1 MMLRQCF
8 YFCLGLVFYSSV
20 GVARAG
26 DAPAEPLVC
35 KTIFGVLLHDRGPFS
50 DRHENGVDPNLNC
63 SLIR

>member
-1 MMLRQCF
+1 MMLPQCF
-8 YFCLGLVFYSSV
+8 YFCLGVVFYRSV

-26 DAPAEPLVC
+26 DAPSEPLVR

-50 DRHENGVDPNLNC
+50 DHHENGVDLNLNC